1 MSTRAARR
9 QVLVTVI
16 ALATIRSTAPL
27 GIGSFGRLVEAVGDG
42 VRSIE
47 IIAPEIVFVYQLNV
61 WDPLLIKSTIGAKLS
76 GNLNTRLFYLHNGS
90 KLSLHGVRIDGG
102 IYDARRDSGSCPEC
116 EDIIYGGAIFADAGS
131 ELYLHSAHLSN
142 NRAKSAGGAIYARQS
157 NVTAAQCTMTSNSAY
172 EGGAVYDSGGSTITI
187 TNSTMALNSAGTRG
201 GAIEINEGS
210 AVTLTDCTIASNFAT
225 WGGAAVVNGQMIVSG
240 CMITSNRASYAGSMF
255 VSSDGRVDLI
265 NSVFQSNVDRNVD
278 RQGMGESV
286 AIMNMDGYI
295 QCDAVVGC
303 LPVCTL
309 CENDTEDAP
318 SAITQQPTQ
327 QPVVQNHKKLGGL
340 SAASVVG
347 LLAVCLF
354 GSLGV
359 VFVGWQCRNSKIR
372 AGQPGNGDTEMVQV
386 ELLQLMA
393 NLEQSPATTTTTGDN
408 KSPSSSAND
417 HATTSRL
424 NEEQEQA
431 GNRASL
437 AWSAIGQSPAPIFA
451 VDSEMRIVAWSQ
463 GAFCVT
469 RARGA
474 VLVRSLIQYGYRWLA
489 PSNRDD
495 RLSPADHES
504 LRSASGGASLYAC
517 ACERSM
523 PQWYSPG
530 FVRHDG

>member
-47 IIAPEIVFVYQLNV
+47 IIAPEIVFDYQLEV

-76 GNLNTRLFYLHNGS
+76 GNLKTRLFYLHNGS
-90 KLSLHGVRIDGG
+90 KLSLHGVRIDSGMFG
-102 IYDARRDSGSCPEC
+102 VRRDKC
-116 EDIIYGGAIFADAGS
+116 GGAIFADAGS

-142 NRAKSAGGAIYARQS
+142 NRAQSVGGAIYAWQS
-157 NVTAAQCTMTSNSAY
+157 TVTAAQCTMTSNSANQ
-172 EGGAVYDSGGSTITI
+172 GGAVYDAGGSTITI
-187 TNSTMALNSAGTRG
+187 TNCTMAFNSAGTRG
-201 GAIEINEGS
+201 GALVINEGS
-210 AVTLTDCTIASNFAT
+210 AVTVTDCTMAANFAN
-225 WGGAAVVNGQMIVSG
+225 WGGAATVDGQMIMSG
-240 CMITSNRASYAGSMF
+240 CMITSNRASYAGSVF
-255 VSSDGRVDLI
+255 VSSAGRVDLI
-265 NSVFQSNVDRNVD
+265 NSVFQSNAD
-278 RQGMGESV
+278 RQAKDDSV

-295 QCDAVVGC
+295 QCDAVIGC

-309 CENDTEDAP
+309 CENETEYAP

-327 QPVVQNHKKLGGL
+327 QPSAMTQQPTQQPMVQNHTKLGGL

-347 LLAVCLF
+347 LSAVCLF

-359 VFVGWQCRNSKIR
+359 FFVGWQCRNSKIR

-424 NEEQEQA
+424 DEEQEQA

-469 RARGA
+469 RARDA
-474 VLVRSLIQYGYRWLA
+474 VLVRSLIQYGYRLLA

-495 RLSPADHES
+495 RLGPADHES
-504 LRSASGGASLYAC
+504 SRSASGGASLHAC

-523 PQWYSPG
+523 PQCYSPG